1 MIHSRL
7 VVKNQSVFQI
17 YSIVQKDEFMEIREN
32 RVVIL
37 GAGIGAMAMGFENAS
52 CKVVAA
58 YEHDERARDLYEN
71 NAKDKTY
78 KIGELDYNNFEEI
91 PDMDILACDFRR
103 GFSFT
108 SAGMGKTYHFRN
120 AVKAVVEFKQP
131 KKVFFLVPCGYA
143 RLKPFKALLDYLK
156 AEGYN
161 YSYKIIC
168 TENSTGLP
176 IKEACVYLI
185 GTRDSSECELKFPDF
200 EEQSICSIN
209 EILESDEVDG
219 YYYKVNYEQIDK
231 KIRKNTFLCWEKNQ
245 YVEANLA
252 DTNLR
257 KIPLICNNGVI
268 RKITHREFARL
279 KAIPDSFN
287 LDISNKAWMYRQ
299 LVYSPN
305 VEIVTQIAKKLGNT
319 EENLLRTSYVV
330 REDVFADIFRKYLF
344 KKCQSVKIGK
354 SVDFECNVQ
363 GKDICFE
370 LKIYNSNYA
379 IEKNIER
386 VCAYLVSLKAK
397 EDMILVVGNIVSK
410 EIVEK
415 YFEKYKIH
423 IWTLSNILWLFE
435 EYPDIKNEFISLL
448 TYSVDDL
455 KLEKPCHSLFQE
467 QRNKKNEGTWKSKL
481 LAIKPGKG
489 ERSKEYED
497 ICVEILKNVL
507 GEYLGLWKVQ
517 ESSNNG
523 LYRFDLCCKIK
534 NGVNQDFFD
543 TIKNYFN
550 TKYIVFEFKNY
561 EKEIS
566 QKEIYTTEKYLY
578 EKALR
583 RVAIIISRKG
593 ASKNALSVA
602 RGCLRENGKLI
613 MCLSDQD
620 LIELINIKE
629 KEEQPTAEFF
639 EVMLDDLLIQLE
651 K

>member
-219 YYYKVNYEQIDK
+219 YYYKVNSEQIDK

-245 YVEANLA
+245 YVEADLA

-319 EENLLRTSYVV
+319 EENLLRMSYAV
-330 REDVFADIFRKYLF
+330 REDVFADIFGKYLF

-386 VCAYLVSLKAK
+386 ACAYLVSLKSK
-397 EDMILVVGNIVSK
+397 EDLILVVGNIVSK
-410 EIVEK
+410 EIIEK

-467 QRNKKNEGTWKSKL
+467 QRNIKNEGTWKSKL

-497 ICVEILKNVL
+497 ICIEILKNVL

-593 ASKNALSVA
+593 ASKNALSAA

>member
-1 MIHSRL
+1 
-7 VVKNQSVFQI
+7 
-17 YSIVQKDEFMEIREN
+17 MEIREN

-219 YYYKVNYEQIDK
+219 YYYKVNSEQIDK

-245 YVEANLA
+245 YVEADLA

-319 EENLLRTSYVV
+319 EENLLRMSYAV
-330 REDVFADIFRKYLF
+330 REDVFADIFGKYLF

-386 VCAYLVSLKAK
+386 ACAYLVSLKAK
-397 EDMILVVGNIVSK
+397 EDLILVVGNIVSK
-410 EIVEK
+410 EIIEK

-467 QRNKKNEGTWKSKL
+467 QRNIKNEGIWKSKL

-497 ICVEILKNVL
+497 ICIEILKNVL

-593 ASKNALSVA
+593 ASKNALSAA

>member
-108 SAGMGKTYHFRN
+108 SAGMGKTHHFRN
-120 AVKAVVEFKQP
+120 AVKAVIEFKQP
-131 KKVFFLVPCGYA
+131 KKVFFLVQCGYA

-156 AEGYN
+156 DEGYN
-161 YSYKIIC
+161 YSYRIIN
-168 TENSTGLP
+168 TEGSTGLP
-176 IKEACVYLI
+176 IKEDCVYLI

-497 ICVEILKNVL
+497 ICIEILKNVL

-593 ASKNALSVA
+593 ASKNALSAA

>member
-58 YEHDERARDLYEN
+58 YEHDERARELYEN

-91 PDMDILACDFRR
+91 PNMDILACDFRR
-103 GFSFT
+103 GLSFT
-108 SAGMGKTYHFRN
+108 SAGMGKTHHFRN
-120 AVKAVVEFKQP
+120 AVKAVIEFKQP
-131 KKVFFLVPCGYA
+131 KKVFFLVQCGYA

-156 AEGYN
+156 DEGYN
-161 YSYKIIC
+161 YSYRIIN
-168 TENSTGLP
+168 TEGSTGLP
-176 IKEACVYLI
+176 IKEDCVYLI

-593 ASKNALSVA
+593 ASKNALSAA

>member
-1 MIHSRL
+1 
-7 VVKNQSVFQI
+7 VKNQSVFQI

-58 YEHDERARDLYEN
+58 YEHDERARELYEN

-103 GFSFT
+103 GLSFT
-108 SAGMGKTYHFRN
+108 SAGMGKTHHFRN
-120 AVKAVVEFKQP
+120 AVKAVIEFKQP
-131 KKVFFLVPCGYA
+131 KKVFFLVQCGYA

-156 AEGYN
+156 DEGYN
-161 YSYKIIC
+161 YSYRIIN
-168 TENSTGLP
+168 TEGSTGLP
-176 IKEACVYLI
+176 IKEDCVYLI

-593 ASKNALSVA
+593 ASKNALSAA

>member
-120 AVKAVVEFKQP
+120 AVKAVVKFKQP

-168 TENSTGLP
+168 TEDSTGLP

-185 GTRDSSECELKFPDF
+185 CTRDSSECELKFPDF

-219 YYYKVNYEQIDK
+219 YYYKVNSEQIDK

-245 YVEANLA
+245 YVEADLA

-319 EENLLRTSYVV
+319 EENLLRMSYAV

-386 VCAYLVSLKAK
+386 ACAYLVSLKAK
-397 EDMILVVGNIVSK
+397 EDLILVVGNIVSK

-455 KLEKPCHSLFQE
+455 KLEKPCHFLFQE

-497 ICVEILKNVL
+497 ICIEILKNVL

-593 ASKNALSVA
+593 ASKNALSAA

>member
-185 GTRDSSECELKFPDF
+185 GTRDSSECELKFLDF

-219 YYYKVNYEQIDK
+219 YYYKVNSEQIDK

-245 YVEANLA
+245 YVEADLA

-319 EENLLRTSYVV
+319 EENLLRMSYAV
-330 REDVFADIFRKYLF
+330 REDVFADIFGKYLF

-386 VCAYLVSLKAK
+386 ACAYLVSLKAK
-397 EDMILVVGNIVSK
+397 EDLILVVGNIVSK
-410 EIVEK
+410 EIIEK

-467 QRNKKNEGTWKSKL
+467 QRNIKNEGTWKSKL

-497 ICVEILKNVL
+497 ICIEILKNVL

-593 ASKNALSVA
+593 ASKNALSAA

>member
-37 GAGIGAMAMGFENAS
+37 GAGIGAIAMGFENAS

-58 YEHDERARDLYEN
+58 YEHDERARELYEN

-103 GFSFT
+103 GLSFT
-108 SAGMGKTYHFRN
+108 SAGMGKTHHFRN
-120 AVKAVVEFKQP
+120 AVKAVIEFKQP
-131 KKVFFLVPCGYA
+131 KKVFFLVQCGYA

-156 AEGYN
+156 DEGYN
-161 YSYKIIC
+161 YSYRIIN
-168 TENSTGLP
+168 TEGSTGLP
-176 IKEACVYLI
+176 IKEDCVYLI

-593 ASKNALSVA
+593 ASKNALSAA

>member
-1 MIHSRL
+1 MVHSRL

-58 YEHDERARDLYEN
+58 YEHDERARELYEN

-103 GFSFT
+103 GLSFT
-108 SAGMGKTYHFRN
+108 SAGMGKTHHFRN
-120 AVKAVVEFKQP
+120 AVKAVIEFKQP
-131 KKVFFLVPCGYA
+131 KKVFFLVQCGYA

-156 AEGYN
+156 DEGYN
-161 YSYKIIC
+161 YSYRIIN
-168 TENSTGLP
+168 TEGSTGLP
-176 IKEACVYLI
+176 IKEDCVYLI

-219 YYYKVNYEQIDK
+219 YYYKVNSEQIDK

-330 REDVFADIFRKYLF
+330 REDVFADIFGKYLF

-593 ASKNALSVA
+593 ASKNALSAA

>member
-1 MIHSRL
+1 MVHSRL

-103 GFSFT
+103 GLSFT
-108 SAGMGKTYHFRN
+108 SAGMGKTHHFRN
-120 AVKAVVEFKQP
+120 AVKAVIEFKQP
-131 KKVFFLVPCGYA
+131 KKVFFLVQCGYA

-156 AEGYN
+156 DEGYN
-161 YSYKIIC
+161 YSYRIIN
-168 TENSTGLP
+168 TEGSTGLP
-176 IKEACVYLI
+176 IKEDCVYLI

-219 YYYKVNYEQIDK
+219 YYYKVNSEQIDK

-245 YVEANLA
+245 YVEADLA

-319 EENLLRTSYVV
+319 EENLLRMSYAV

-593 ASKNALSVA
+593 ASKNALSAA

>member
-1 MIHSRL
+1 MVHSRL

-58 YEHDERARDLYEN
+58 YEHDERARELYEN

-103 GFSFT
+103 GLSFT
-108 SAGMGKTYHFRN
+108 SAGMGKTHHFRN
-120 AVKAVVEFKQP
+120 AVKAVIEFKQP
-131 KKVFFLVPCGYA
+131 KKVFFFVQCGYA

-156 AEGYN
+156 DEGYN
-161 YSYKIIC
+161 YSYRIIN
-168 TENSTGLP
+168 TEGSTGLP
-176 IKEACVYLI
+176 IKEDCVYLI

-593 ASKNALSVA
+593 ASKNALSAA

>member
-1 MIHSRL
+1 
-7 VVKNQSVFQI
+7 
-17 YSIVQKDEFMEIREN
+17 MEIREN

-58 YEHDERARDLYEN
+58 YEHDERARELYEN

-120 AVKAVVEFKQP
+120 AVKAVVKFKQP

-168 TENSTGLP
+168 TEDSTGLP

-219 YYYKVNYEQIDK
+219 YYYKVNSEQIDK

-245 YVEANLA
+245 YVEADSA

-319 EENLLRTSYVV
+319 EENLLQMSYVV

-370 LKIYNSNYA
+370 L
-379 IEKNIER
+379 
-386 VCAYLVSLKAK
+386 
-397 EDMILVVGNIVSK
+397 
-410 EIVEK
+410 
-415 YFEKYKIH
+415 
-423 IWTLSNILWLFE
+423 
-435 EYPDIKNEFISLL
+435 
-448 TYSVDDL
+448 
-455 KLEKPCHSLFQE
+455 
-467 QRNKKNEGTWKSKL
+467 
-481 LAIKPGKG
+481 
-489 ERSKEYED
+489 
-497 ICVEILKNVL
+497 
-507 GEYLGLWKVQ
+507 
-517 ESSNNG
+517 
-523 LYRFDLCCKIK
+523 K

-593 ASKNALSVA
+593 ASKNALSAA

>member
-58 YEHDERARDLYEN
+58 YEHDERARELYEN

-103 GFSFT
+103 GLSFT
-108 SAGMGKTYHFRN
+108 SAGMGKTHHFRN
-120 AVKAVVEFKQP
+120 AVKAVIEFKQP
-131 KKVFFLVPCGYA
+131 KKVFFLVQCGYA

-156 AEGYN
+156 DEGYN
-161 YSYKIIC
+161 YSYRIIN
-168 TENSTGLP
+168 TEGSTGLP
-176 IKEACVYLI
+176 IKEDCVYLI

-497 ICVEILKNVL
+497 ICIEILKNVL

-593 ASKNALSVA
+593 ASKNALSAA

>member
-219 YYYKVNYEQIDK
+219 YYYKVNSEQIDK

-245 YVEANLA
+245 YVEADLA

-319 EENLLRTSYVV
+319 EENLLRMSYAV

-386 VCAYLVSLKAK
+386 ACAYLVSLKAK
-397 EDMILVVGNIVSK
+397 EDLILVVGNIVSK

-593 ASKNALSVA
+593 ASKNALSAA

>member
-103 GFSFT
+103 GLSFT
-108 SAGMGKTYHFRN
+108 SAGMGKTHHFRN

-156 AEGYN
+156 DEGYN
-161 YSYKIIC
+161 YSYRIIN
-168 TENSTGLP
+168 TEGSTGLP
-176 IKEACVYLI
+176 IKEDCVYLI

-330 REDVFADIFRKYLF
+330 RENVFADIFRKYLF

-593 ASKNALSVA
+593 ASKNALSAA

>member
-120 AVKAVVEFKQP
+120 AVKAVVKFKQP

-168 TENSTGLP
+168 TEDSTGLP

-245 YVEANLA
+245 YVEADLA

-319 EENLLRTSYVV
+319 EENLLRMSYAV

-386 VCAYLVSLKAK
+386 ACAYLVSLKAK
-397 EDMILVVGNIVSK
+397 EDLILVVGNIVSK

-467 QRNKKNEGTWKSKL
+467 QRNIKNEGTWKSKL

-497 ICVEILKNVL
+497 ICIEILKNVL

-593 ASKNALSVA
+593 ASKNALSAA

>member
-1 MIHSRL
+1 MVHSRL

-58 YEHDERARDLYEN
+58 YEHDERARELYEN

-103 GFSFT
+103 GLSFT
-108 SAGMGKTYHFRN
+108 SAGMGKTHHFRN
-120 AVKAVVEFKQP
+120 AVKAVIEFKQP
-131 KKVFFLVPCGYA
+131 KKGFFLVQCGYA

-156 AEGYN
+156 DEGYN
-161 YSYKIIC
+161 YSYRIIN
-168 TENSTGLP
+168 TEGSTGLP
-176 IKEACVYLI
+176 IKEDCVYLI

-593 ASKNALSVA
+593 ASKNALSAA

>member
-1 MIHSRL
+1 MVHSRL

-58 YEHDERARDLYEN
+58 YEHDERARELYEN

-103 GFSFT
+103 GLSFT
-108 SAGMGKTYHFRN
+108 SAGMGKTHHFRN
-120 AVKAVVEFKQP
+120 AVKAVIEFKQP
-131 KKVFFLVPCGYA
+131 KKVFFLVQCGYA

-156 AEGYN
+156 DEGYN
-161 YSYKIIC
+161 YSYRIIN
-168 TENSTGLP
+168 TEGSTGLP

-219 YYYKVNYEQIDK
+219 YYYKVNSEQIDK

-245 YVEANLA
+245 YVEADLA

-593 ASKNALSVA
+593 ASKNALSAA

>member
-131 KKVFFLVPCGYA
+131 KKVFFLVSCGYA

-168 TENSTGLP
+168 TEDSTGLP

>member
-1 MIHSRL
+1 MVHSRL

-168 TENSTGLP
+168 TEDSTGLP
-176 IKEACVYLI
+176 IKEACVYVI

-245 YVEANLA
+245 YVEADLA

-386 VCAYLVSLKAK
+386 ACAYLVSLKAK

-593 ASKNALSVA
+593 ASKNALSAA

>member
-1 MIHSRL
+1 
-7 VVKNQSVFQI
+7 
-17 YSIVQKDEFMEIREN
+17 MEIREN

-219 YYYKVNYEQIDK
+219 YYYKVNSEQIDK

-245 YVEANLA
+245 YVEADLA

-319 EENLLRTSYVV
+319 EENLLRMSYVV

-386 VCAYLVSLKAK
+386 ACAYLVSLKAK
-397 EDMILVVGNIVSK
+397 EDLILVVGNIVSK

-561 EKEIS
+561 EKAIS

-593 ASKNALSVA
+593 ASKNALSAA

>member
-58 YEHDERARDLYEN
+58 YEHDERARELYEN

-103 GFSFT
+103 GLSFT
-108 SAGMGKTYHFRN
+108 SAGMGKTHHFRN
-120 AVKAVVEFKQP
+120 AVKAVIEFKQP
-131 KKVFFLVPCGYA
+131 KKVFFLVQCGYA

-156 AEGYN
+156 DEGYN
-161 YSYKIIC
+161 YSYRIIN
-168 TENSTGLP
+168 TEGSTGLP
-176 IKEACVYLI
+176 IKEDCVYLI

-593 ASKNALSVA
+593 ASKNALSAA

>member
-1 MIHSRL
+1 MVHSRL

-58 YEHDERARDLYEN
+58 YEHDERARELYEN

-103 GFSFT
+103 GLSFT
-108 SAGMGKTYHFRN
+108 SAGMGKTHHFRN
-120 AVKAVVEFKQP
+120 AVKAVIEFKQP
-131 KKVFFLVPCGYA
+131 KKVFFLVQCGYA

-156 AEGYN
+156 DEGYN
-161 YSYKIIC
+161 YSYRIIN
-168 TENSTGLP
+168 TEGSTGLP
-176 IKEACVYLI
+176 IKEDCVYLI

-219 YYYKVNYEQIDK
+219 YYYKVNSEQIDK

-245 YVEANLA
+245 YVEADLA

-319 EENLLRTSYVV
+319 EENLLRMSYAV
-330 REDVFADIFRKYLF
+330 REDVFADIFGKYLF

-386 VCAYLVSLKAK
+386 ACAYLVSLKAK
-397 EDMILVVGNIVSK
+397 EDLILVVGNIVSK
-410 EIVEK
+410 EIIEK

-497 ICVEILKNVL
+497 ICIEILKNVL

-593 ASKNALSVA
+593 ASKNALSAA

>member
-209 EILESDEVDG
+209 EILESEEVDG
-219 YYYKVNYEQIDK
+219 YYYKVNSEQIDK

-245 YVEANLA
+245 YVEADLA

-319 EENLLRTSYVV
+319 EENLLQMSYVV

-386 VCAYLVSLKAK
+386 ACAYLVSLKAK
-397 EDMILVVGNIVSK
+397 EDLILVVGNIVSK

-467 QRNKKNEGTWKSKL
+467 QRNIKNEGTWKSKL

-497 ICVEILKNVL
+497 ICIEILKNVL

-593 ASKNALSVA
+593 ASKNALSAA

>member
-168 TENSTGLP
+168 TEDSTGLP

-219 YYYKVNYEQIDK
+219 YYYKVNSEQIDK

-245 YVEANLA
+245 YVEADLA

-330 REDVFADIFRKYLF
+330 REDVFADIFGKYLF

-386 VCAYLVSLKAK
+386 ACAYLVSLKAK
-397 EDMILVVGNIVSK
+397 EDLILVVGNIVSK

-593 ASKNALSVA
+593 ASKNALSAA

>member
-1 MIHSRL
+1 MVHSRL

-58 YEHDERARDLYEN
+58 YEHDERARELYEN

-103 GFSFT
+103 GLSFT
-108 SAGMGKTYHFRN
+108 SAGMGKTHHFRN
-120 AVKAVVEFKQP
+120 AVKAVIEFKQP
-131 KKVFFLVPCGYA
+131 KKVFFLVQCGYA

-156 AEGYN
+156 DEGYN
-161 YSYKIIC
+161 YSYRIIN
-168 TENSTGLP
+168 TEGSTGLP
-176 IKEACVYLI
+176 IKEDCVYLI

-593 ASKNALSVA
+593 ASKNALSA
-602 RGCLRENGKLI
+602 
-613 MCLSDQD
+613 
-620 LIELINIKE
+620 
-629 KEEQPTAEFF
+629 
-639 EVMLDDLLIQLE
+639 
-651 K
+651 

>member
-131 KKVFFLVPCGYA
+131 KKVFFLVSCGYA

-156 AEGYN
+156 AGGYN

-168 TENSTGLP
+168 TEDSTGLP

-219 YYYKVNYEQIDK
+219 YYYKVNSEQIDK

-245 YVEANLA
+245 YVEADLA

-305 VEIVTQIAKKLGNT
+305 VEIVTQIAKKLGNI
-319 EENLLRTSYVV
+319 EENFLRMSYAV

-386 VCAYLVSLKAK
+386 ACAYLVSLKAK
-397 EDMILVVGNIVSK
+397 EDLILVVGNIVSK

-455 KLEKPCHSLFQE
+455 KLEKPYHSLFQE
-467 QRNKKNEGTWKSKL
+467 QRNIKNEGTWKSKL

-497 ICVEILKNVL
+497 ICIEILKNVL

-550 TKYIVFEFKNY
+550 TKYTVFEFKNY

-593 ASKNALSVA
+593 ASKNALSAA

>member
-1 MIHSRL
+1 MVHSRL

-58 YEHDERARDLYEN
+58 YEHDERARELYEN

-120 AVKAVVEFKQP
+120 AVKAVVKFKQP

-168 TENSTGLP
+168 TEDSTGLP

-219 YYYKVNYEQIDK
+219 YYYKVNSEQIDK

-319 EENLLRTSYVV
+319 EENLLQMSYVV

-386 VCAYLVSLKAK
+386 ACAYLVSLKAK
-397 EDMILVVGNIVSK
+397 EDLILVVGNIVSK

-467 QRNKKNEGTWKSKL
+467 QRNIKNEGTWKSKL

-593 ASKNALSVA
+593 ASKNALSAA

>member
-386 VCAYLVSLKAK
+386 ACAYLVSLKAK
-397 EDMILVVGNIVSK
+397 EDLILVVGNIVSK
-410 EIVEK
+410 EIIEK

-593 ASKNALSVA
+593 ASKNALSAA

>member
-219 YYYKVNYEQIDK
+219 YYYKVNSEQIDK

-245 YVEANLA
+245 YVEADLA

-319 EENLLRTSYVV
+319 EENLLRMSYAV
-330 REDVFADIFRKYLF
+330 REDVFADIFGKYLF

-593 ASKNALSVA
+593 ASKNALSAA

>member
-1 MIHSRL
+1 MVHSRL

-58 YEHDERARDLYEN
+58 YEHDERARELYEN

-103 GFSFT
+103 GLSFT
-108 SAGMGKTYHFRN
+108 SAGMGKTHHFRN
-120 AVKAVVEFKQP
+120 AVKAVIEFKQP

-161 YSYKIIC
+161 YSYRIIN
-168 TENSTGLP
+168 TEGSTGLP
-176 IKEACVYLI
+176 IKEDCVYLI

-219 YYYKVNYEQIDK
+219 YYYKVNSEQIDK

-245 YVEANLA
+245 YVEADLA

-319 EENLLRTSYVV
+319 EENLLRMSYAV
-330 REDVFADIFRKYLF
+330 REDVFADIFGKYLF

-397 EDMILVVGNIVSK
+397 EDLILVVGNIVSK
-410 EIVEK
+410 EIIEK

-467 QRNKKNEGTWKSKL
+467 QRNIKNEGTWKSKL

-497 ICVEILKNVL
+497 ICIEILKNVL

-593 ASKNALSVA
+593 ASKNALSAA

>member
-219 YYYKVNYEQIDK
+219 YYYKVNSEQIDK
-231 KIRKNTFLCWEKNQ
+231 KIRKNAFLCWEKNQ
-245 YVEANLA
+245 YVEADLA

-319 EENLLRTSYVV
+319 EENLLRMSYAV

-386 VCAYLVSLKAK
+386 ACAYLVSLKAK
-397 EDMILVVGNIVSK
+397 EDLILVVGNIVSK

-467 QRNKKNEGTWKSKL
+467 QRNIKNEGTWKSKL

-497 ICVEILKNVL
+497 ICIEILKNVL

-593 ASKNALSVA
+593 ASKNALSAA

>member
-120 AVKAVVEFKQP
+120 AVKAVVKFKQP

-168 TENSTGLP
+168 TEDSTGLP

-219 YYYKVNYEQIDK
+219 YYYKVNSEQIDK

-245 YVEANLA
+245 YVEADSA

-319 EENLLRTSYVV
+319 EENLLRMSYVV

-386 VCAYLVSLKAK
+386 ACAYLVSLKAK
-397 EDMILVVGNIVSK
+397 EDLILVVGNIVSK

-467 QRNKKNEGTWKSKL
+467 QRNIKNEGTWKSKL

-497 ICVEILKNVL
+497 ICIEILKNVL

-593 ASKNALSVA
+593 ASKNALSAA

>member
-1 MIHSRL
+1 MVHSRL

-58 YEHDERARDLYEN
+58 YEHDERARELYEN

-91 PDMDILACDFRR
+91 PNMDILACDFRR
-103 GFSFT
+103 GLSFT
-108 SAGMGKTYHFRN
+108 SAGMGKTHHFRN
-120 AVKAVVEFKQP
+120 AVKAVIEFKQP
-131 KKVFFLVPCGYA
+131 KKVFFLVQCGYA

-156 AEGYN
+156 DEGYN
-161 YSYKIIC
+161 YSYRIIN
-168 TENSTGLP
+168 TEGSTGLP
-176 IKEACVYLI
+176 IKEDCVYLI

-219 YYYKVNYEQIDK
+219 YYYKVNSEQIDK

>member
-1 MIHSRL
+1 MVHSRL

-103 GFSFT
+103 GLSFT
-108 SAGMGKTYHFRN
+108 SAGMGKTHHFRN
-120 AVKAVVEFKQP
+120 AVKAVIEFKQP
-131 KKVFFLVPCGYA
+131 KKVFFLVQCGYA

-156 AEGYN
+156 DEGYN
-161 YSYKIIC
+161 YSYRIIN
-168 TENSTGLP
+168 TEGSTGLP
-176 IKEACVYLI
+176 IKEDCVYLI

-593 ASKNALSVA
+593 ASKNALSAA

>member
-219 YYYKVNYEQIDK
+219 YYYKVNSEQIDK

-245 YVEANLA
+245 YVEADLA

-319 EENLLRTSYVV
+319 EENLLRMSYAV
-330 REDVFADIFRKYLF
+330 REDVFADIFGKYLF

-386 VCAYLVSLKAK
+386 ACAYLVSLKAK
-397 EDMILVVGNIVSK
+397 EDLILVVGNIVSK
-410 EIVEK
+410 EIIEK

-467 QRNKKNEGTWKSKL
+467 QRNIKNEGTWKSKL

-497 ICVEILKNVL
+497 ICIEILKNVL

-593 ASKNALSVA
+593 ASKNALSAA

-639 EVMLDDLLIQLE
+639 ELMLDDLLSQLQ

>member
-1 MIHSRL
+1 MVHSRL

-17 YSIVQKDEFMEIREN
+17 YSIVQKDEFMEN

-58 YEHDERARDLYEN
+58 YEHDERARELYEN

-103 GFSFT
+103 GLSFT
-108 SAGMGKTYHFRN
+108 SAGMGKTHHFRN
-120 AVKAVVEFKQP
+120 AVKAVIEFKQP
-131 KKVFFLVPCGYA
+131 KKVFFLVQCGYA

-156 AEGYN
+156 DEGYN
-161 YSYKIIC
+161 YSYRIIN
-168 TENSTGLP
+168 TEGSTGLP
-176 IKEACVYLI
+176 IKEDCVYLI

-593 ASKNALSVA
+593 ASKNALSAA

>member
-103 GFSFT
+103 GLSFT
-108 SAGMGKTYHFRN
+108 SAGMGKTHHFRN
-120 AVKAVVEFKQP
+120 AVKAVIEFKQP
-131 KKVFFLVPCGYA
+131 KKVFFLVQCGYA

-156 AEGYN
+156 DEGYN
-161 YSYKIIC
+161 YSYRIIN
-168 TENSTGLP
+168 TEGSTGLP
-176 IKEACVYLI
+176 IKEDCVYLI

-481 LAIKPGKG
+481 LAIKTGKG

-593 ASKNALSVA
+593 ASKNALSAA

>member
-120 AVKAVVEFKQP
+120 AVKAVVKFKQP

-168 TENSTGLP
+168 TEDSTGLP

-219 YYYKVNYEQIDK
+219 YYYKVNSEQIDK

-245 YVEANLA
+245 YVEADLA

-257 KIPLICNNGVI
+257 KIPLIYNNGVI

-319 EENLLRTSYVV
+319 EENLLQMSYVV

-370 LKIYNSNYA
+370 LK
-379 IEKNIER
+379 
-386 VCAYLVSLKAK
+386 
-397 EDMILVVGNIVSK
+397 
-410 EIVEK
+410 
-415 YFEKYKIH
+415 
-423 IWTLSNILWLFE
+423 
-435 EYPDIKNEFISLL
+435 
-448 TYSVDDL
+448 TY
-455 KLEKPCHSLFQE
+455 
-467 QRNKKNEGTWKSKL
+467 
-481 LAIKPGKG
+481 
-489 ERSKEYED
+489 
-497 ICVEILKNVL
+497 
-507 GEYLGLWKVQ
+507 
-517 ESSNNG
+517 
-523 LYRFDLCCKIK
+523 
-534 NGVNQDFFD
+534 
-543 TIKNYFN
+543 
-550 TKYIVFEFKNY
+550 
-561 EKEIS
+561 
-566 QKEIYTTEKYLY
+566 
-578 EKALR
+578 
-583 RVAIIISRKG
+583 
-593 ASKNALSVA
+593 
-602 RGCLRENGKLI
+602 
-613 MCLSDQD
+613 
-620 LIELINIKE
+620 
-629 KEEQPTAEFF
+629 
-639 EVMLDDLLIQLE
+639 
-651 K
+651 